1 MYDIDSATAPV
12 GRAAGDDRDGVVIR
26 VVKDLDLQSLAR
38 PVQLTHR
45 VQDALGDVALVVDR
59 HLDAD
64 HWLVAASERRNQVRP
79 EAGRSPGEVEDV
91 RAKPEEGQA
100 GQSDDADGDRSH
112 RFQPGPSNSVEG
124 RIVARTYATR
134 ASASGLSRRVH
145 CM

>member
-64 HWLVAASERRNQVRP
+64 HWLAAPAERGKQGRP
-79 EAGRSPGEVEDV
+79 GGGRPPRGGGGGPAPTPQGPGG
-91 RAKPEEGQA
+91 RKGEGD
-100 GQSDDADGDRSH
+100 SRPPPPVV
-112 RFQPGPSNSVEG
+112 PG
-124 RIVARTYATR
+124 
-134 ASASGLSRRVH
+134 SAH
-145 CM
+145 

>member
-64 HWLVAASERRNQVRP
+64 HWLLAASAQRNQGGAR
-79 EAGRSPGEVEDV
+79 EV
-91 RAKPEEGQA
+91 RA
-100 GQSDDADGDRSH
+100 
-112 RFQPGPSNSVEG
+112 PG
-124 RIVARTYATR
+124 ARE
-134 ASASGLSRRVH
+134 ASFVNPPTSAH
-145 CM
+145 